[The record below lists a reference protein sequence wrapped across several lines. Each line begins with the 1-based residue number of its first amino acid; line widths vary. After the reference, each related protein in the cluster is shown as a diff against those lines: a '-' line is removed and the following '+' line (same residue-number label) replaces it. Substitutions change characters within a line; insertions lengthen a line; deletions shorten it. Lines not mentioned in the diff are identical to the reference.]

1 MKPLKVGDRVMAVKK
16 SSHLAEFEEGW
27 EGIIKE
33 ISDIIPNIYVFWDD
47 DNDNWWAEP
56 DEIELIE
63 EPESKP
69 FPTEDDFWEWVDDRH
84 DGNPFVKEIYDYFA
98 QFGTQPNRL
107 EQLRSKHPN
116 LTDTEKTE
124 LIELLLTQQTK

>member
-33 ISDIIPNIYVFWDD
+33 ISDIIPNIYVLWDN

-69 FPTEDDFWEWVDDRH
+69 FPSFEEFLKELVKADPRH
-84 DGNPFVKEIYDYFA
+84 KERFCYDYFA

-124 LIELLLTQQTK
+124 LIELH